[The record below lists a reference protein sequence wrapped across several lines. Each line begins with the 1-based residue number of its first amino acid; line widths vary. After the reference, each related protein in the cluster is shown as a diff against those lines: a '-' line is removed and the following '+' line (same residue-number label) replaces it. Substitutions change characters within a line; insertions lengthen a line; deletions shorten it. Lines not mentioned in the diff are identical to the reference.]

1 MNALFDFMHKCC
13 IWIIYIITLI
23 LIDFPLK
30 AILCILFFILAVLC
44 CIFYP
49 IKKKFDFPNWIGD
62 LYDYATGHIWLSEKI
77 SDLWRD

>member
-1 MNALFDFMHKCC
+1 MDALFNFMHKCC
-13 IWIIYIITLI
+13 IWIVYIITLV

-49 IKKKFDFPNWIGD
+49 IKKMFDFPNWIGD

>member
-1 MNALFDFMHKCC
+1 MDAILNFMHKCC
-13 IWIIYIITLI
+13 VWVVYLTTLV

-30 AILCILFFILAVLC
+30 AILCILFFVLGIIC

-49 IKKKFDFPNWIGD
+49 LRKLFEFPNWVGD
-62 LYDYATGHIWLSEKI
+62 LYGYATGHIWLSEKI